1 MPKGFLSSTGRMSMI
16 SLDGMEIS
24 CPDRLQGSET
34 EGSRFVCKTMVC
46 TLKVV
51 SSHLMRLRYCKSL
64 YLFPALIPVVYK
76 NQHRRPEPC
85 FQVDQSS
92 NIQEPGAGSLLRS
105 CDGCPWPLL
114 RWPTQLNPV
123 RSKRSAVIQT
133 FHSKF
138 ILQND
143 TDPVRKNGCGP
154 SWNFYAHGSIQ
165 HIEEMQNLLV
175 ALARKWAMGHCLRAY
190 SVRSQPIA
198 RNHSSG
204 IEEVANIVIFFP
216 IGCSGC
222 RERVPLRLARVRDS
236 RVEIRRL

>member
-64 YLFPALIPVVYK
+64 YLLPALILVVYK

-143 TDPVRKNGCGP
+143 TDPVRKKWLWTVLKLLCARLNSAYRGNAESAGSSSKKMGNGTL
-154 SWNFYAHGSIQ
+154 SSSIFSQ
-165 HIEEMQNLLV
+165 ES
-175 ALARKWAMGHCLRAY
+175 AY
-190 SVRSQPIA
+190 SP
-198 RNHSSG
+198 
-204 IEEVANIVIFFP
+204 
-216 IGCSGC
+216 
-222 RERVPLRLARVRDS
+222 
-236 RVEIRRL
+236 